1 MYNIDIVKCCRCH
14 SHAIYE
20 GKDMKKKKSLS
31 PVQKEHQ
38 NIVNALKKLSQSQK
52 LDVLRK
58 IREVKA
64 KPKE

>member
-1 MYNIDIVKCCRCH
+1 
-14 SHAIYE
+14 
-20 GKDMKKKKSLS
+20 MKKKKSLS

-58 IREVKA
+58 IREIKA